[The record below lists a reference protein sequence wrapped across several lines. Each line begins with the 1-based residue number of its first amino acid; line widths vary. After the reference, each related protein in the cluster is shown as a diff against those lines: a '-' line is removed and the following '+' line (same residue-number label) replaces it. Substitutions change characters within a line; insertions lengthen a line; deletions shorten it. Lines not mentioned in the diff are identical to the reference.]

1 MNTAIRGRW
10 PALAAILTCAF
21 AVIPLARAATPAGG
35 DDAVVSIGHDATLA
49 GGQTAES
56 VVSIFGASTNAG
68 HAGEVVSVLGSTNV
82 TGSVDDSAVAVLGDT
97 YINSTIGG
105 DAVAV
110 LGSMTLGP
118 EADVGGDVVVVGGAL
133 HRDPAA
139 IVRGHVQNVRI
150 GVLGDF
156 KWFHPWVEQC
166 LLYARPLAVGPG
178 LAWAWG
184 VALFFLALYLLFTLL
199 FRDGLMECVR
209 TIETKPGRTVV
220 AALLTILL
228 MPIFLVLL
236 CVTVIGIAAVPFV
249 LLGLFCAGLF
259 GKAVILAWLGRL
271 CLGRRDTG
279 ALGNPALAVLI
290 GGAILL
296 LLYIVPVAGF
306 VAHQVFGLLG
316 FGAVAYTLIL
326 KLRMWQTAGGGD
338 RRAAAAAPAPAPPPA
353 VHAAGGEEA
362 AAPEPNRAAQ
372 PVITASLPR
381 AGFWIRMAALFLDA
395 VLVGVLIG
403 LVGMRN
409 AELLVLA
416 IYGAAMWK
424 LRGSTVGGTVFHL
437 QVVRLD
443 GREVDWATAIV
454 RALAC
459 FLSLAVAGLGFIWI
473 AFDENKQAWHD
484 KIAGTVVVRVPTS
497 PSLV

>member
-10 PALAAILTCAF
+10 SALAAILTCAF
-21 AVIPLARAATPAGG
+21 AVIPLARSATPAGG

-56 VVSIFGASTNAG
+56 VVSIFGAATNAG
-68 HAGEVVSVLGSTNV
+68 HAGEVVSVLGSTHV

-105 DAVAV
+105 DAVTV

-118 EADVGGDVVVVGGAL
+118 EADIGGDAVVVGGAL

-150 GVLGDF
+150 GLFGDF

-249 LLGLFCAGLF
+249 LLGLFCAALF

-338 RRAAAAAPAPAPPPA
+338 RRAGSGSGSAAAGCARGRQRGSGRARAEPRG
-353 VHAAGGEEA
+353 AAGDHRESA
-362 AAPEPNRAAQ
+362 ARGLLDPHGCAVPGRRTRRRSDRTRRHAQ
-372 PVITASLPR
+372 CRTLGI
-381 AGFWIRMAALFLDA
+381 GHIRCRDVEVA
-395 VLVGVLIG
+395 
-403 LVGMRN
+403 
-409 AELLVLA
+409 
-416 IYGAAMWK
+416 
-424 LRGSTVGGTVFHL
+424 
-437 QVVRLD
+437 RLD
-443 GREVDWATAIV
+443 GRRHGVSSSGRAPRRPGSRLGDGDRARIGLLPVARGRRPRVHLDRV
-454 RALAC
+454 R
-459 FLSLAVAGLGFIWI
+459 
-473 AFDENKQAWHD
+473 
-484 KIAGTVVVRVPTS
+484 
-497 PSLV
+497 